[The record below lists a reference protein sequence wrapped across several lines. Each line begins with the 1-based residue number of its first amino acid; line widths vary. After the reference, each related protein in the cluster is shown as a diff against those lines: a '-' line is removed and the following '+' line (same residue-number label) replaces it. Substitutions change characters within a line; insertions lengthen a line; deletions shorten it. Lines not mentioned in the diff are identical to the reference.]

1 MRNIELK
8 AHCADL
14 ASAEEVCR
22 RIGASFSWTRRQE
35 DVYFA
40 VPQGRL
46 KLRIE
51 EPGGATLVS
60 YQRADL
66 PAARDCTYD
75 LTPVADPAI
84 TLAALEA
91 RHGIRTRV
99 EKTRTLYMLGSVR
112 IHLDRVSGLGAFIEF
127 EAVLGPGLGE
137 REARAALRSLV
148 SAFGITASDVE
159 SGSYSDLQCLPPTP
173 GAGRPVS

>member
-14 ASAEEVCR
+14 AGAEEVCR

-35 DVYFA
+35 DDYFA

-66 PAARDCTYD
+66 PAARDCAYE
-75 LTPVADPAI
+75 LTPVADPAM
-84 TLAALEA
+84 TLAELEA

-99 EKTRTLYMLGSVR
+99 EKIRTLYMLGNVR
-112 IHLDRVSGLGAFIEF
+112 IHLDRVTGMGTFIEF
-127 EAVLGPGLGE
+127 EAVLGPDLGE
-137 REARAALRSLV
+137 RQARAALRSLMG
-148 SAFGITASDVE
+148 AFGIAASDIE
-159 SGSYSDLQCLPPTP
+159 SGSYSDLQGQSPPA
-173 GAGRPVS
+173 GASRPVS